1 MFTFVYTA
9 LYDLVGF
16 TRFLVF
22 AAHQQLPHILEK
34 ETPQLHISLYT
45 LLLLISSSFHY
56 FFIWMYFFVTYL
68 LIVFWGTGRRE
79 MLLPGNCL
87 LLVQMY
93 WGFEKVFQ
101 VFWNWGMWTSWSLD
115 WVRSILTGCVLQR
128 PETTNKLSRL
138 ISDDTVKHT
147 VWGRTV
153 DIFPVLPHHMHC
165 QECKQI
171 YTCVC
176 IY

>member
-1 MFTFVYTA
+1 MSVFPCFQTLTIATVCPCWNQRLMFTFVYTA
-9 LYDLVGF
+9 LYHLMGF
-16 TRFLVF
+16 TSVLVF
-22 AAHQQLPHILEK
+22 ATHQQLPHILEK

-45 LLLLISSSFHY
+45 LLLLISSPFHY

-68 LIVFWGTGRRE
+68 LIVFWGIGRRE

-115 WVRSILTGCVLQR
+115 WVRSILTGCVRDNAQTQPLD
-128 PETTNKLSRL
+128 K
-138 ISDDTVKHT
+138 
-147 VWGRTV
+147 WW
-153 DIFPVLPHHMHC
+153 HC
-165 QECKQI
+165 Q
-171 YTCVC
+171 THCVR
-176 IY
+176 